1 MVKKILPWVVFIA
14 LFGLIII
21 GFALKDDMNNYLSKM
36 IKEQASSETK
46 ASGLALID
54 SLYNYTKNGQRYE
67 VTFLEFGATGCSACK
82 RMESVL
88 KEIREKH
95 PQNIQVVFL
104 NVLKPE
110 SQELMKF
117 HGVASIPTQVLL
129 DKEGKESFRHTGYY
143 SAEELQQAGL
153 KRDSLQNQKLNDSGF
168 LTY

>member
-117 HGVASIPTQVLL
+117 YGVASIPTQVLL
-129 DKEGKESFRHTGYY
+129 DKEGKEFFRHTGYY